1 MGAKNDEIERIRDV
15 AQRTRR
21 RVIRMTYLAKSGHPG
36 GSLSATDIITCLYL
50 KILRHS
56 PEEPNWPDRDRFVL
70 SKGHAC
76 PALYA
81 MLAEC
86 GYIKEDELWTLR
98 KFGSRL
104 QGHPELNTVPGVEA
118 PAGSEG
124 QGLGIGC
131 GMALA
136 ARLDNSQR
144 RVYVMLG
151 DGECDSGNTWESVL
165 FAAHYKLDNL
175 TAIVDRNRLQ
185 QDDECAK
192 VLDTEPMVDK
202 WKAFNW
208 HVIDIDGHN
217 PVSILRAFEEAKS
230 NRGRP
235 TVIIA
240 RTVKGKGVSF
250 MENKVGF
257 HGKPPNDQ
265 EYAQAMR
272 ELGGEP

>member
-1 MGAKNDEIERIRDV
+1 
-15 AQRTRR
+15 
-21 RVIRMTYLAKSGHPG
+21 MTYLAKSGHPG
-36 GSLSATDIITCLYL
+36 GSLSATDIVTCLYL
-50 KILRHS
+50 KVLRHK
-56 PEEPNWPDRDRFVL
+56 PDEPQWADRDRFIL

-104 QGHPELNTVPGVEA
+104 QGHPELNTVPGIEA

-136 ARLDNSQR
+136 ARMDNSQR
-144 RVYVMLG
+144 RIYVMLG
-151 DGECDSGNTWESVL
+151 DGELDSGNTWESVL

-175 TAIVDRNRLQ
+175 TAVVDRNRLQ

-192 VLDTEPMVDK
+192 VLNTEPLVEK

-208 HVIDIDGHN
+208 HVIDIDGHDYR
-217 PVSILRAFEEAKS
+217 SILNALDEAKTTK
-230 NRGRP
+230 GKP

-272 ELGGEP
+272 ELGGTP